1 MKQKMF
7 HQNRHRAREIALQLL
22 YSIDVMK
29 KRDSGETLKN
39 FCFDEEPDEV
49 VQYSSE
55 LVRGVIENLRE
66 IDNLINRYVT
76 NWRPERMVAVDRAA
90 MRLALYEGVIAKKV
104 PIAVAIS
111 EAVEITKVFGTE
123 ESRRFVNGALGKI
136 VKALEATEDQTE
148 S

>member
-1 MKQKMF
+1 MKHKLF

-29 KRDSGETLKN
+29 KRDSEETLKN
-39 FCFDEEPDEV
+39 FCFDGELDEV

-55 LVRGVIENLRE
+55 LVRGVVEKLRE

-76 NWRPERMVAVDRAA
+76 SWRTERMVAVDRAA
-90 MRLALYEGVIAKKV
+90 MRLAIYEGVIAKKV
-104 PIAVAIS
+104 PVAVAIS
-111 EAVEITKVFGTE
+111 EAVELTKVFGTE
-123 ESRRFVNGALGKI
+123 ESRKFVNGALGKI
-136 VKALEATEDQTE
+136 VKSLEGTEDGSE